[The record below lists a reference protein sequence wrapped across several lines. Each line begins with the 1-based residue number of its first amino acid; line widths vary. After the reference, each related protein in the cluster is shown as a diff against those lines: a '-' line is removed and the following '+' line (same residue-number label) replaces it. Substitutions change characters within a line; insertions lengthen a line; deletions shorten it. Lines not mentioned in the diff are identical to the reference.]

1 MNEKINASES
11 LINFVRSEEP
21 TVVIGSNQNGMQ
33 RVIPFICGN
42 TLPNRCRR
50 IDGIF
55 LIRVVIIELGKPIFS
70 PEKAGKA

>member
-1 MNEKINASES
+1 MNEKINVSEP
-11 LINFVRSEEP
+11 LINFVRFEEP

-33 RVIPFICGN
+33 QVIPFTCGN
-42 TLPNRCRR
+42 TLPKCCRR

-55 LIRVVIIELGKPIFS
+55 LIRVVIMELGKPIFS